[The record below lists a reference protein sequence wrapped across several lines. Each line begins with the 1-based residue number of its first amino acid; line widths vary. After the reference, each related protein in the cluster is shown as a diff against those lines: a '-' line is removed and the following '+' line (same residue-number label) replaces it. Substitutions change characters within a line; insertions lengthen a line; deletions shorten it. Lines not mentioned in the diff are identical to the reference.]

1 MIRCN
6 FLINIHFL
14 ISIDFEDLQDSFS
27 LSTTTFKNL
36 QKDRENPFKL
46 KTSPRIF
53 AITFFK
59 IKAQTLLYQVP
70 FFKIDA
76 NFLFYHAFFDHFHTR
91 TFKNLKI
98 KIIFI
103 LFRSRVAFYT
113 SDRRRTFLFFQS
125 KTTQLSPK
133 SITTPTHTPTP
144 LITL

>member
-14 ISIDFEDLQDSFS
+14 ISSDFEDLQDSFS

-76 NFLFYHAFFDHFHTR
+76 NFLFYHAFFDHFRTR

-98 KIIFI
+98 KVNFYFFDLGS
-103 LFRSRVAFYT
+103 LFTLPIADALFYFLIKINP
-113 SDRRRTFLFFQS
+113 TFT
-125 KTTQLSPK
+125 KIK
-133 SITTPTHTPTP
+133 RNTPTP
-144 LITL
+144 TPIP